1 MATQSSADGSLRA
14 GADGTSIT
22 LIGPGAAGKSTVGA
36 LLAERLGIP
45 FVDLDRCFE
54 ARAGDISRY
63 INRFGYGAYARK
75 NVETCHSLSHEGR
88 SQYVAALSSGF
99 MTYPRS
105 IHPQYAHLRRCIEE
119 SPTTF
124 VLIPSFMCDVC
135 IAETVRRQLARPFA
149 GSREKEEA
157 VIRERFPIHVG
168 LRARKIETMHP
179 LTVIVEELLVAIRGL
194 TSSSGFRRT
203 LGASVL
209 AAGSRTQAW
218 PSSDCEQPA

>member
-1 MATQSSADGSLRA
+1 MTQSSADGSLRA
-14 GADGTSIT
+14 GTSIT

-54 ARAGDISRY
+54 TRAGDISRY
-63 INRFGYGAYARK
+63 INRFGYGAYA
-75 NVETCHSLSHEGR
+75 
-88 SQYVAALSSGF
+88 ALSSGF
-99 MTYPRS
+99 MTYPRN
-105 IHPQYAHLRRCIEE
+105 IHPRYAHLRRCIEK

-203 LGASVL
+203 LGASVP
-209 AAGSRTQAW
+209 AAGSRSRAW
-218 PSSDCEQPA
+218 PSSGCERPA